1 MDIKQYAYYTG
12 VGVVVAT
19 HVYMVASVMPETM
32 QKNHAY
38 INLLA
43 AGLIIYAHM

>member
-1 MDIKQYAYYTG
+1 MDTKQYAYYAG

-19 HVYMVASVMPETM
+19 HVYMVASIMPESM

-43 AGLIIYAHM
+43 VGLIVYSTM